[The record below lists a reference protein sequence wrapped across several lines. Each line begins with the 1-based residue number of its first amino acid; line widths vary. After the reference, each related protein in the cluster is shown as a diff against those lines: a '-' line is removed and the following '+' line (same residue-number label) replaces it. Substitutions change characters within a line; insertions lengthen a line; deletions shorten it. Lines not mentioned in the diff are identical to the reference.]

1 MFCITLVLNPE
12 WTVKIKLMIQKS
24 WRSRRHFIYVAAG
37 FSALEN
43 FPSQSASFT
52 HHWCIHYY
60 ITNKWNDLN
69 TRFSKGSLRSFFD
82 GGISILS
89 LHLFRQFYKIGCA
102 FSQNPV
108 FHSTNLQKE
117 RGECCCSA
125 KGNFS
130 IQWEK
135 IIAHGSWLMEA
146 AEQQFCILST
156 VAFSC
161 YANGSNSHPWLSY
174 TFSGF

>member
-1 MFCITLVLNPE
+1 MFSSNRISQKETSAELKCSNFWMQRNKKCRIKLHLGIMFCITLVLNPE

-108 FHSTNLQKE
+108 SIPQIFKRREVSAVAVQKE
-117 RGECCCSA
+117 IFQY
-125 KGNFS
+125 N
-130 IQWEK
+130 EK
-135 IIAHGSWLMEA
+135 K
-146 AEQQFCILST
+146 
-156 VAFSC
+156 
-161 YANGSNSHPWLSY
+161 
-174 TFSGF
+174 